1 MPQSDFQID
10 ASEICTPDLILSFKN
25 FISNLN
31 YSLFLCSQKERDAI
45 IDSWIK
51 VMIVKDHIS
60 DFALNNDENFSD
72 ALSLSSGKSEDIH
85 YIKLQSTAFRD
96 QVDTAIKKWSNQQ
109 WGHRL
114 ESIYLENKESLDRV
128 TFEMLRV
135 SNQNLA
141 AELYYRLMAKEQ
153 SFQQLSWDYGEGPE
167 KNHAGKFQ
175 NQCLK
180 DLPAGISPLLRRMK
194 PNEPAKPRKF
204 GKFFVILNLVQI
216 KSAQYDENMKDYL
229 LKNQLNGLF
238 AEIRQSLLPDNIE

>member
-1 MPQSDFQID
+1 MHPKERNAIINSWIKF
-10 ASEICTPDLILSFKN
+10 EIAKNCISKAHLNNNLSTEIISLLSGESPDNDYARLQPDSFKN
-25 FISNLN
+25 
-31 YSLFLCSQKERDAI
+31 
-45 IDSWIK
+45 
-51 VMIVKDHIS
+51 
-60 DFALNNDENFSD
+60 
-72 ALSLSSGKSEDIH
+72 
-85 YIKLQSTAFRD
+85 
-96 QVDTAIKKWSNQQ
+96 QVDSVIKEWSNQQ

-167 KNHAGKFQ
+167 KKHAGKFQ
-175 NQCLK
+175 DQCLK

-194 PNEPAKPRKF
+194 PNEPAKPRRF

-216 KSAQYDENMKDYL
+216 TSAQYDQNMKDYL
-229 LKNQLNGLF
+229 LENQLNGLF

>member
-1 MPQSDFQID
+1 MAHSHFQID
-10 ASEICTPDLILSFKN
+10 AAEICTPDLISSFEDFLS
-25 FISNLN
+25 SAGS
-31 YSLFLCSQKERDAI
+31 SLFLCTQKERNAI
-45 IDSWIK
+45 INSWIK
-51 VMIVKDHIS
+51 FEIAKNCIS
-60 DFALNNDENFSD
+60 KAHLNNN
-72 ALSLSSGKSEDIH
+72 LSTEIISLLSGESPDND
-85 YIKLQSTAFRD
+85 YARLQSDTFKN
-96 QVDTAIKKWSNQQ
+96 QVDSLIKEWSNQQ

-141 AELYYRLMAKEQ
+141 AEIYYRLMAKEQ

-167 KNHAGKFQ
+167 KKHAGKFQ

-194 PNEPAKPRKF
+194 PNEPAKPRRF
-204 GKFFVILNLVQI
+204 GKLFVILNLVQI
-216 KSAQYDENMKDYL
+216 TSAQYDEKMKDYL
-229 LKNQLNGLF
+229 LENQLNGLF

>member
-1 MPQSDFQID
+1 MAHSHFQID
-10 ASEICTPDLILSFKN
+10 AAEICTPDLISNFESFLSN
-25 FISNLN
+25 SGS
-31 YSLFLCSQKERDAI
+31 SLFLCSEKDRNAVI
-45 IDSWIK
+45 NSWIK
-51 VMIVKDHIS
+51 FEIAKNCIS
-60 DFALNNDENFSD
+60 NSSLNTN
-72 ALSLSSGKSEDIH
+72 LSTEIIFLLSGKAPDNN
-85 YIKLQSTAFRD
+85 YARLQSNSFKN
-96 QVDTAIKKWSNQQ
+96 QVDSVIKEWSNQQ

-114 ESIYLENKESLDRV
+114 ESIYLENKENLDRV

-167 KNHAGKFQ
+167 KKHAGKFQ
-175 NQCLK
+175 DQCLK

-194 PNEPAKPRKF
+194 PNEPAKPRRF

-216 KSAQYDENMKDYL
+216 SSAQYDQNMKDYL
-229 LKNQLNGLF
+229 LENQLNGLF